1 MRKIINIYNFSKHL
15 LTSSIKKHNKK
26 IIQIIFM
33 NQLWGYRMVW
43 ISFSLDC
50 ERKIEEN
57 YSNFILKITPL
68 KLIDY
73 KGNLITNINNYF
85 NKQKN

>member
-1 MRKIINIYNFSKHL
+1 
-15 LTSSIKKHNKK
+15 
-26 IIQIIFM
+26 M
-33 NQLWGYRMVW
+33 NQLWGYRTVW

-50 ERKIEEN
+50 ERKIEDN

-73 KGNLITNINNYF
+73 YKGNIIINIKNYF
-85 NKQKN
+85 NKQKNWIKYDNSE